1 MKLVPAHVAGA
12 RGMLKMSRA
21 ELAAASGVA
30 EKTIWNFEEGGR
42 IPHDDTLQK
51 IQEALE
57 RRGIIFHNGGK
68 PTVTLDPER
77 AVIPSKLAD

>member
-1 MKLVPAHVAGA
+1 MKLMPAHVAGA

-42 IPHDDTLQK
+42 VPHDETLLK

-57 RRGIIFHNGGK
+57 RRGIVFQNGGK

-77 AVIPSKLAD
+77 AVIPSR

>member
-1 MKLVPAHVAGA
+1 MKLVPEHVAGA

-21 ELAAASGVA
+21 ELAAAAGVA

-42 IPHDDTLQK
+42 VPHDDTLLK
-51 IQEALE
+51 IQDALE

-68 PTVTLDPER
+68 PTVTLDSER
-77 AVIPSKLAD
+77 AVIPPK

>member
-1 MKLVPAHVAGA
+1 MTLLPVHVAGA

-21 ELAAASGVA
+21 DLAAASGVA

-42 IPHDDTLQK
+42 VPHEDTLHK

-57 RRGIIFHNGGK
+57 RRGIVFHNGGK

-77 AVIPSKLAD
+77 VVIPT

>member
-21 ELAAASGVA
+21 DLAAAAGVA
-30 EKTIWNFEEGGR
+30 EKTIWNFEEGAR
-42 IPHDDTLQK
+42 VPHDDTLLK

-57 RRGIIFHNGGK
+57 RRGIVFHNGGK

-77 AVIPSKLAD
+77 AIVPAK

>member
-1 MKLVPAHVAGA
+1 MKLLSAHVAGA

-42 IPHDDTLQK
+42 VPHEDTLK
-51 IQEALE
+51 KLQEALE
-57 RRGIIFHNGGK
+57 RRGIIFHNGDK
-68 PTVTLDPER
+68 PSVTLDPER
-77 AVIPSKLAD
+77 AVIPPK

>member
-42 IPHDDTLQK
+42 VPHGDTLQK

-57 RRGIIFHNGGK
+57 RRGIIFHNGDK

-77 AVIPSKLAD
+77 AVIPPK